1 MENRTRRHLCI
12 LVGQM
17 EVPQSVISCRSEET
31 LQLSRRC
38 YDAVTGRG
46 AADVFGR
53 VERGCMA
60 VEVVIA
66 PSHVTVKHG
75 DQLINSIRLQELRL
89 LMAMRSP
96 GNHVV
101 AAGYCQHA
109 QTSVAL
115 VFEFADVELA
125 NIFIKDYQGC
135 SDSMNRE
142 VERERRR
149 KKRRRGE
156 RKGEREKQRGGE
168 REGGGRRE
176 GEKEEWRERYTGREG
191 EKDKGRD
198 AGREDIQ
205 PKSPPRRTSVELS
218 KHPSLS
224 GVCAAPANSQ
234 EKLRETAISKPPI
247 PPRTRMYCQEKPAVP
262 SRNSVVGGT
271 YKPTL
276 PRRDSGVE
284 QISPIAATAKPP
296 LPQRISDT
304 TSKIPPPLPRR
315 GAKVAEI
322 CEAVA
327 SSRDTDSKIPPPLPR
342 RATEAPE
349 NCDAAGSS
357 KSHSP
362 RFHMLNPFSKKE
374 RKGEESPEGQN
385 QGKKGLFLRKNI
397 KYENVEFQVEKKIET
412 VTPSPIDDKEFA
424 DYEFPDS
431 DDDSYGNF
439 YGSFDRSVED
449 SERIFCHETVPH
461 AEEKDKQTSSQAD
474 RINYF
479 LTHEYNYLTSLS
491 YIKAARTLSPEL
503 QPLLRGVDTL
513 EELHHDLYRE
523 LYSSCQSYSSIAQAL
538 LSRREQLESYKY
550 HMMNGPLIYAALAK
564 VPETKLKDH
573 PNLKD
578 SLRISWKRLHFY
590 FMSLEEFLASA
601 PEGDKG
607 VMQEA
612 VAMLRELH
620 ALGDSA
626 ILIDGVKGTPFDLH
640 IKGPLLLH
648 GSFKIKGP
656 EMQKKDYRALLFAEM
671 LVITLPEGWTS
682 RYQCSLRID
691 QLIPI
696 SQKSDSVS
704 SFTVQVSDGGGKG
717 KLYVFTARD
726 EKTKE
731 KWFNEITK
739 LAAKIAD
746 EVKREFEK
754 RYGMKPQ
761 A

>member
-135 SDSMNRE
+135 S
-142 VERERRR
+142 V
-149 KKRRRGE
+149 RG
-156 RKGEREKQRGGE
+156 
-168 REGGGRRE
+168 
-176 GEKEEWRERYTGREG
+176 TFH
-191 EKDKGRD
+191 
-198 AGREDIQ
+198 REDIQ

>member
-135 SDSMNRE
+135 S
-142 VERERRR
+142 V
-149 KKRRRGE
+149 RG
-156 RKGEREKQRGGE
+156 
-168 REGGGRRE
+168 
-176 GEKEEWRERYTGREG
+176 TFH
-191 EKDKGRD
+191 
-198 AGREDIQ
+198 REDIQ

-412 VTPSPIDDKEFA
+412 VTLSPIDDKEFA

-431 DDDSYGNF
+431 DDDSYGNL

-491 YIKAARTLSPEL
+491 YITAARTLSPEL

-523 LYSSCQSYSSIAQAL
+523 LYSSCQSYSSIAQTL

-550 HMMNGPLIYAALAK
+550 HIMNGPLIYAALAK

-601 PEGDKG
+601 PEGDRG

-656 EMQKKDYRALLFAEM
+656 EMQRKDYRALLFAEM